1 MNKETLEAAKELDKR
16 LRLLNERLEELEE
29 IRNSFDELTLLNSY
43 YEGKIIYRI
52 DLLKLESDE
61 REELSGIILD
71 DIESYLRRKINEVEQ
86 QIKNL

>member
-16 LRLLNERLEELEE
+16 LRLLNERLEELGG
-29 IRNSFDELTLLNSY
+29 IRNSFDELTILNSY
-43 YEGKIIYRI
+43 YEGKIIHRI